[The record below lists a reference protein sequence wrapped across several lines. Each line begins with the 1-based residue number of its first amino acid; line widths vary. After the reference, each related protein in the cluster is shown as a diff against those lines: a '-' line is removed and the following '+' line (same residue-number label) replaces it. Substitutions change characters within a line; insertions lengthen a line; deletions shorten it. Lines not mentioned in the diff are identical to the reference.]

1 MPAKAI
7 QEKRRGE
14 QKEKQEDNPK
24 REDLVYSPDEHAQ
37 EVIMEEY
44 TDIQTMI
51 DRRNNTYEEFGVR
64 TLKPFVD
71 ENDKQLNA
79 RVVDKGSYDPPKEE
93 WQSNV
98 PLPVIRDKQ
107 EKILAGYSLDV
118 PDMET
123 TSTVTDGSL
132 DITDRAYICK
142 WLIKGSYMQEENS
155 VIENFWEAWEA
166 AARGTVIKYEGYLKT
181 RAKQKFITGYDA
193 IEGRVEFVES
203 EVDIDD
209 KCVSYLLPIFEFY
222 PWDYSINDV
231 QEQPKLAWIRYMDK
245 GAFDFEFGRYKDAA
259 KVKYKSEMV
268 NISQE
273 GFYGK
278 QRWWMD
284 RVEDNQIEV
293 VCTYTKHKGKTYD
306 SYRIIANGVLIL
318 DAPLLWKKNGVK
330 IYPFAKT
337 IFKPFVNKHF
347 FYGNSCPN
355 VLAALCDSLNTT
367 LNTMSDKQWRSMI
380 PGMLVGRVNAD
391 SFDLEDQY
399 MTSTTRV
406 PVADVNQVKPIPVE
420 GINNGDILFFNLLS
434 GMINDFAPSLPALLG
449 NKQATAREIVIANEK
464 IDELKTIYHAMMAD
478 LWRQKYVIRL
488 ANIQLNYPQPRT
500 ITDSTTKEAT
510 KTYRTY
516 LISDAELDSNT
527 GERGTLA
534 IKFMPLDKETK
545 AKEAKE
551 SAIQEEIFKQKG
563 INYKRIVCTTDYLDN
578 SSIQITIVPGSVY
591 RASMAKEQALVLEKI
606 ETVSKYFADIFVV
619 NKKEYFQQWS
629 KAYNDNPGKYLQKL
643 QEFEDAKQKLM
654 DAAAGQ
660 GAPGAAGAGKPA
672 LTPGKAPNVAPAAP
686 VAQPTAA

>member
-1 MPAKAI
+1 
-7 QEKRRGE
+7 
-14 QKEKQEDNPK
+14 
-24 REDLVYSPDEHAQ
+24 
-37 EVIMEEY
+37 
-44 TDIQTMI
+44 
-51 DRRNNTYEEFGVR
+51 
-64 TLKPFVD
+64 
-71 ENDKQLNA
+71 
-79 RVVDKGSYDPPKEE
+79 
-93 WQSNV
+93 
-98 PLPVIRDKQ
+98 
-107 EKILAGYSLDV
+107 
-118 PDMET
+118 
-123 TSTVTDGSL
+123 
-132 DITDRAYICK
+132 
-142 WLIKGSYMQEENS
+142 
-155 VIENFWEAWEA
+155 
-166 AARGTVIKYEGYLKT
+166 
-181 RAKQKFITGYDA
+181 
-193 IEGRVEFVES
+193 
-203 EVDIDD
+203 
-209 KCVSYLLPIFEFY
+209 
-222 PWDYSINDV
+222 
-231 QEQPKLAWIRYMDK
+231 MDK
-245 GAFDFEFGRYKDAA
+245 GAFDFEFGKYKNAE
-259 KVKYKSEMV
+259 KVRYKSEMA

-284 RVEDNQIEV
+284 RVKDNQIEV
-293 VCTYTKHKGKTYD
+293 VCSYIKHKGKTYD

-380 PGMLVGRVNAD
+380 PGMLVGRVNSD

-399 MTSTTRV
+399 MTSTTKI

-488 ANIQLNYPQPRT
+488 ANIQLNYPRPRK
-500 ITDSTTKEAT
+500 IIDVEGKVVE
-510 KTYRTY
+510 TYRTY
-516 LISDAELDSNT
+516 LISNAELDSAT
-527 GERGTLA
+527 GEQGTLA
-534 IKFMPLDKETK
+534 IKFMPLNEEAKK
-545 AKEAKE
+545 KEAKE

-563 INYKRIVCTTDYLDN
+563 IKYKRIVCTPEYLDN
-578 SSIQITIVPGSVY
+578 SAIQITIVPGSVY
-591 RASMAKEQALVLEKI
+591 RASMAKEQAIVLEKI
-606 ETVSKYFADIFVV
+606 ETANKYFPDIFVV

-660 GAPGAAGAGKPA
+660 GAPGAAGAGNPDQQ
-672 LTPGKAPNVAPAAP
+672 PGQAPNAAPAAP
-686 VAQPTAA
+686 VAQPTAV